1 MAMLLLRRY
10 FIRLAGAAIVLPA
23 TSRTIFAQS
32 PQGAPRLTQ
41 ILRADLQGQDQKV
54 QETVVNVL
62 EMASGFSAPWHMHPG
77 AQEIIYVLD
86 GSLTAE
92 VEGQETRAIK
102 AGEIAL
108 IPAEIPHLVRNEG
121 SSAMARALVSHSRA
135 DKKAPFQV
143 IVKRAT

>member
-1 MAMLLLRRY
+1 MAMLLFRRC
-10 FIRLAGAAIVLPA
+10 FIQLAGAAIVLPT

-32 PQGAPRLTQ
+32 PQGAPKLTQ
-41 ILRADLQGQDQKV
+41 ILKADLQGQDQRV
-54 QETVVNVL
+54 EETVVNVL
-62 EMASGFSAPWHMHPG
+62 EMASGVSAPWHMHPG

-92 VEGQETRAIK
+92 VEGRETRAIK

-121 SSAMARALVSHSRA
+121 SSAMARALVSHSRS
-135 DKKAPFQV
+135 DKQAPFQV